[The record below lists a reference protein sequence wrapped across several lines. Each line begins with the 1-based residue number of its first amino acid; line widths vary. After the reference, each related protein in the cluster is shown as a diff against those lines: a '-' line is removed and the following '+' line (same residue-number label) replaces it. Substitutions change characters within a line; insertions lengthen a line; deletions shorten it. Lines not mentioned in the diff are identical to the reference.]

1 MKINPITGNAASP
14 TPQMIQTVKPE
25 AHTAPATKEAETPKA
40 EMKTA
45 EASAL
50 ASMLRDVSLHY
61 QVDPET
67 QKIVVTLVDRQSNK
81 VIRTIPPEELQQL
94 GLDRTFEGLA

>member
-1 MKINPITGNAASP
+1 MKINPIASTATTP
-14 TPQMIQTVKPE
+14 TPQIIQTVVQSTP
-25 AHTAPATKEAETPKA
+25 APKEAQAPKA
-40 EMKTA
+40 EVKTA

-67 QKIVVTLVDRQSNK
+67 QKIVVTLVDRQSKK
-81 VIRTIPPEELQQL
+81 VIRTIPPDELQQL

>member
-1 MKINPITGNAASP
+1 MKVNPIASNAVTP
-14 TPQMIQTVKPE
+14 TPQMIQ
-25 AHTAPATKEAETPKA
+25 AADRAAPAPKEAEAPKA
-40 EMKTA
+40 EVKTA

-50 ASMLRDVSLHY
+50 ALASMLRDVRLRY

-67 QKIVVTLVDRQSNK
+67 QKIVVMLVDRQSNE

-94 GLDRTFEGLA
+94 GLSRTFEGLA